1 MVSGLR
7 GAGSMKHVD
16 FRDECMVA
24 VGWVLFFLC
33 VLAKSLQSCPT
44 LCDPVDLDCSPPGSS
59 VCGILRARILE
70 WVASSPGD
78 LPDPGIFLTQ
88 GSNAHLSHLRHWQA
102 GSLPLAP
109 ARKLFTLGSVIR
121 VTVSPTDTCSMVAL
135 LFSGQPLHTCRVLSA
150 LTRERPQP
158 SPGLP
163 EPADQ
168 ALS

>member
-78 LPDPGIFLTQ
+78 LPDPGIERASLISPALAGGFFTTSASQ
-88 GSNAHLSHLRHWQA
+88 EAFYFRFCDQSDRLSHRHLQHGCPPVLR
-102 GSLPLAP
+102 
-109 ARKLFTLGSVIR
+109 
-121 VTVSPTDTCSMVAL
+121 
-135 LFSGQPLHTCRVLSA
+135 SA
-150 LTRERPQP
+150 SSHL
-158 SPGLP
+158 
-163 EPADQ
+163 
-168 ALS
+168 